1 MAASFWTVA
10 LTVAVPPGIKLAGE
24 LAMAMLNVPELETV
38 MVADATAAG
47 LLVDVA
53 VIVTEPAVAGAVY
66 VVDAPLAV

>member
-1 MAASFWTVA
+1 
-10 LTVAVPPGIKLAGE
+10 
-24 LAMAMLNVPELETV
+24 MAMLNVPELETV